1 MNGKLLHPTDPM
13 ESTTTT
19 MPFCSSITTSPYTT
33 VIVSPGVSNAMLNP
47 NDVLC
52 GRGSRISKYSG
63 NVQLRSM
70 IAANKLEYLDV
81 FTPKLQKARIC
92 ARLVAGIRSL
102 NPPGRFLELD
112 TQGKLWIEIGDERAR
127 RKVGQGFRELNGKSR
142 SKMQKNGEHPIT
154 PLLNL
159 QVESYARTPP
169 KSVSSL
175 ETFAPPCSKRK
186 LNEVN
191 GETQNIPYK
200 RRNAI
205 PSTGSE
211 TLVPKLRFYDED
223 HSTFVSNTKKA
234 LDNLKTLS
242 ANLSATNLSPP
253 LLTRRTNSRG
263 LYGNFT
269 NENNTLPVNDQN
281 RVHEDLWAMINK
293 VQAPPVRRTSLC
305 SSCSEFSNISWP
317 DDQETSE
324 RERLTNVVIP
334 PTNPVSRDSISNCSI
349 FSRNSIS
356 SIVTDTDYAERTLDP
371 HSLMTLFDDEEIW
384 VV

>member
-1 MNGKLLHPTDPM
+1 MNGKLIHPMDPM
-13 ESTTTT
+13 EPTTTT
-19 MPFCSSITTSPYTT
+19 MPLWSSITTSPSTT
-33 VIVSPGVSNAMLNP
+33 VSVSPGVFNAMLNP

-70 IAANKLEYLDV
+70 IAANKLEYLDM

-112 TQGKLWIEIGDERAR
+112 TQGKLWVEIGDERAR

-154 PLLNL
+154 PILNF
-159 QVESYARTPP
+159 QIESSVRTPP
-169 KSVSSL
+169 NSVSSL
-175 ETFAPPCSKRK
+175 ITFAPPCLKRK
-186 LNEVN
+186 LNEVY
-191 GETQNIPYK
+191 GETPNILHK

-205 PSTGSE
+205 TPNGNG
-211 TLVPKLRFYDED
+211 TLLPKLCFYDED
-223 HSTFVSNTKKA
+223 HSTFVSNTTKA
-234 LDNLKTLS
+234 LDNMKTLS

-253 LLTRRTNSRG
+253 PLLARRTSSCG
-263 LYGNFT
+263 LNGNFT
-269 NENNTLPVNDQN
+269 KDNNMLPVNNQN
-281 RVHEDLWAMINK
+281 KVHEDLWAMINK
-293 VQAPPVRRTSLC
+293 VQAPPVRKTSLC
-305 SSCSEFSNISWP
+305 SSCSEFSNISLS

-324 RERLTNVVIP
+324 RERLISVVIP
-334 PTNPVSRDSISNCSI
+334 PTNPMSRDSISNCSI
-349 FSRNSIS
+349 FSRNSIL

-371 HSLMTLFDDEEIW
+371 HSLMTLFDDEDM
-384 VV
+384 